1 MKVILI
7 AYAAAFFGLVAAQPH
22 GHSHRRDR
30 GSKVDIRADPV
41 VVDGPTETVYEL
53 NGKKVD
59 QAEVEQGLRDGI
71 YILLSE
77 PEPEVKP
84 QEFIELPKTQA
95 PPPPPP
101 APTVAAEVK
110 KPEPTL
116 EAKPEPVK
124 PQPKVEPAPQKA
136 AAPKSGG
143 GSGSE
148 FPSGKIDCS
157 HFPSDYGAMEVDW
170 LKMGGW
176 IGLQKTPG
184 YTPGVSISTIHTG
197 VAGEK
202 CEPGTFCS
210 YSCAPGYQKSQW
222 PTTQGATGQS
232 VGGLYCNS
240 NGKLELT
247 NPDYNTLCIQG
258 TGEVR
263 VKNKLNKNVP
273 ICRTDYPG
281 TESETVPLNTQP
293 GQEYEMTCPDAKK
306 YYKWGNA
313 FTSAQYYINPAGSPV
328 EDACRWNEA
337 GSNMGN
343 WAPVNLGVG
352 KGPAGMTYISIFRN
366 APTNPDGK
374 LNFNIKITGDVSG
387 KCEYHSGTFWSNGAE
402 SPSGCTVSSRPSS
415 SPFHVIDA
423 VLTDPQ
429 VLVTGVATYELF

>member
-1 MKVILI
+1 MKITLI
-7 AYAAAFFGLVAAQPH
+7 ALVAGAFAAASAQPH
-22 GHSHRRDR
+22 KHAHRHAH

-53 NGKKVD
+53 NGVKVD
-59 QAEVEQGLRDGI
+59 QAEVEDGI
-71 YILLSE
+71 RKGIFVLLTDEAPKPAE
-77 PEPEVKP
+77 PTPVVKAG
-84 QEFIELPKTQA
+84 EFIELPKIQG
-95 PPPPPP
+95 PPPP
-101 APTVAAEVK
+101 TTTAEAK
-110 KPEPTL
+110 KPEPT
-116 EAKPEPVK
+116 PEPVK
-124 PQPKVEPAPQKA
+124 AAPHPKVEP

-143 GSGSE
+143 GISSE
-148 FPSGKIDCS
+148 FPSGKIGCS
-157 HFPSDYGAMEVDW
+157 EFPSSYGALAVDW

-184 YTPGVSISTIHTG
+184 YTPGVAINTIHTG
-197 VAGEK
+197 IAGDS
-202 CEPGTFCS
+202 CAPGTFCS
-210 YSCAPGYQKSQW
+210 YSCAPGYQKAQW

-240 NGKLELT
+240 DGKLELT
-247 NPDYNTLCIQG
+247 NPDYKVLCIPG

-263 VKNKLNKNVP
+263 VKNNLKKNVP

-343 WAPVNLGVG
+343 WAPINLGVG

-374 LNFNIKITGDVSG
+374 LNFSIKITGDVSG
-387 KCEYHSGTFWSNGAE
+387 KCEYHSGTFWNNGAE
-402 SPSGCTVSSRPSS
+402 SPSGCTVSSPNHR
-415 SPFHVIDA
+415 
-423 VLTDPQ
+423 VL
-429 VLVTGVATYELF
+429 

>member
-1 MKVILI
+1 MKVTYL
-7 AYAAAFFGLVAAQPH
+7 AYAAAALAGLVAAQPH
-22 GHSHRRDR
+22 KQHAHRHLH
-30 GSKVDIRADPV
+30 GSKIENRADPV

-53 NGKKVD
+53 NGQKMSKE
-59 QAEVEQGLRDGI
+59 EVEAGLRDGI
-71 YILLSE
+71 FVLLVDE
-77 PEPEVKP
+77 APKVAPTPVVKAG
-84 QEFIELPKTQA
+84 EFIEGKKPEAPKA
-95 PPPPPP
+95 P
-101 APTVAAEVK
+101 APEVK
-110 KPEPTL
+110 KPEPI
-116 EAKPEPVK
+116 PEKAAAPA
-124 PQPKVEPAPQKA
+124 PPKVEAPKAPAP
-136 AAPKSGG
+136 AAPKSG
-143 GSGSE
+143 SGVNTP

-157 HFPSDYGAMEVDW
+157 HFPSDYGALAVDW

-176 IGLQKTPG
+176 IGLQQTPG
-184 YTPGVSISTIHTG
+184 YTPGVAISTIHTG
-197 VAGEK
+197 IAGDK
-202 CEPGTFCS
+202 CAPGTFCS
-210 YSCAPGYQKSQW
+210 YSCGPGYQKSQW

-232 VGGLYCNS
+232 VGGLFCNS
-240 NGKLELT
+240 RGKLELT
-247 NPDYNTLCIQG
+247 NPDHNVLCIGG

-263 VKNKLNKNVP
+263 VKNKLNRNVP

-387 KCEYHSGTFWSNGAE
+387 RCEYHSGTFWNNGAE
-402 SPSGCTVSSRPSS
+402 SPSGCTVSFAHPNHLSS
-415 SPFHVIDA
+415 C
-423 VLTDPQ
+423 L
-429 VLVTGVATYELF
+429 